1 MVVLNQSLMTLLVL
15 IVILIVIRIRIVIPK
30 VWWSGERIDT
40 GPIDKVGNGLA
51 RHLDGEGEG
60 FHVPNG
66 RVGDDG
72 VVEVSSKSQ
81 ALRFFV
87 CKR

>member
-1 MVVLNQSLMTLLVL
+1 MVVLNQSLMTFL
-15 IVILIVIRIRIVIPK
+15 ILILIWIRIVIPK
-30 VWWSGERIDT
+30 VRWCGERIDT